1 MLTIPTVL
9 LLTLSIIIG
18 SLTLFLVVINWK
30 LWQGSIGIYNVSV
43 ELLNETVIVR
53 KETVCIREVSL
64 EILDESILL
73 RKALTIDVEEPK
85 PKLQRAYKKAVK
97 GD

>member
-1 MLTIPTVL
+1 MLTISTVL
-9 LLTLSIIIG
+9 LLTLSIIVG

-30 LWQGSIGIYNVSV
+30 LWKVSIGIYNVSV
-43 ELLNETVIVR
+43 ELLKETVIVR

-73 RKALTIDVEEPK
+73 RKALTLDVEEPK
-85 PKLQRAYKKAVK
+85 PNLKPKRRLQI
-97 GD
+97 